1 MIKQELS
8 IKSTCY
14 QETKNL
20 KIILKMRGKFTQLD
34 EKITFNI
41 HHIYKIEV

>member
-8 IKSTCY
+8 TKSTCY

-20 KIILKMRGKFTQLD
+20 KIILKMRGKFTQPD
-34 EKITFNI
+34 EGITFNI
-41 HHIYKIEV
+41 YYIYKIEV